1 MLDKLADN
9 LELNEFIN
17 ENLERHEIDGFREK
31 IKELVEKIFEEINGN
46 INGQNPTKKG
56 KFLKALIRT
65 FSILFN
71 ANISSAKKTKK
82 IIKESARL
90 VLNLWPGQ
98 SSLLEEPSTTT
109 TTETPL
115 LNQDE
120 ETKESPDKE
129 TDTSN

>member
-56 KFLKALIRT
+56 KFLKALIRI

-90 VLNLWPGQ
+90 VLNL
-98 SSLLEEPSTTT
+98 
-109 TTETPL
+109 
-115 LNQDE
+115 
-120 ETKESPDKE
+120 
-129 TDTSN
+129 